1 MLFSGKDLRRL
12 IIPLVIEQILA
23 VTIGMADTV
32 MVSSVGEAAVSGIS
46 LVDTINVLLIN
57 IFSALAAGGAVVAAQ
72 YMGRKD
78 HDNAN
83 AAAKQLILST
93 TAVSLLIMALSL
105 LCKKPLLR
113 LIFGSIEPDVMANAQ
128 TYFFLSVLSYP
139 FLAVYNSGADLFRSM
154 GNSKVSMF
162 TSLTMNL
169 ANVSGNAVLIYIFNM
184 GVAGAGIASLA
195 SRALGA
201 VVMLVLL
208 RNRNNPVSVRQL
220 HRIRFQP
227 TMIKN
232 IMRIGVPNGLENS
245 MFQIGKI
252 LTSSL
257 IASFGTVAIAANA
270 VANTVVSMEC
280 IPGIAIGLGM
290 VTVVGQCVGAGEYEQ
305 AKRYTQK
312 LMLLTYMTMAILNM
326 GILLAQRPIVEF
338 YHLSP
343 QTMELARWLL
353 VYHSLLCMVIWP
365 ASFTLPNAFRAAND
379 VKFPMAVSIVS
390 MWVCRIGMSYLLGQ
404 GFNMGV
410 KGVWIAMTCDWLVRA
425 SIFAWRFLS
434 GRWKNKKGV

>member
-1 MLFSGKDLRRL
+1 M
-12 IIPLVIEQILA
+12 
-23 VTIGMADTV
+23 
-32 MVSSVGEAAVSGIS
+32 
-46 LVDTINVLLIN
+46 
-57 IFSALAAGGAVVAAQ
+57 
-72 YMGRKD
+72 
-78 HDNAN
+78 
-83 AAAKQLILST
+83 
-93 TAVSLLIMALSL
+93 AVSLLL
-105 LCKKPLLR
+105 KKPLLR
-113 LIFGSIEPDVMANAQ
+113 LIFGSIEPDVMSNAQ
-128 TYFFLSVLSYP
+128 IYFLLSALSYP
-139 FLAVYNSGADLFRSM
+139 FLAAYNSGAALFRSM
-154 GNSKVSMF
+154 GTSKVSMF
-162 TSLTMNL
+162 TSLIMNL
-169 ANVSGNAVLIYIFNM
+169 VNVCGNAVLIYIFNM

-201 VVMLVLL
+201 IVMLLLL
-208 RNRNNPVSVRQL
+208 RNRNNPIYVRQL

-227 TMIKN
+227 AMIKN

-270 VANTVVSMEC
+270 VANTVASMEC
-280 IPGIAIGLGM
+280 IPGSAIGLGM

-305 AKRYTQK
+305 AKKYTQK
-312 LMLLTYMTMAILNM
+312 LMLLTYITMAI
-326 GILLAQRPIVEF
+326 
-338 YHLSP
+338 
-343 QTMELARWLL
+343 
-353 VYHSLLCMVIWP
+353 
-365 ASFTLPNAFRAAND
+365 
-379 VKFPMAVSIVS
+379 SIIS

>member
-139 FLAVYNSGADLFRSM
+139 F
-154 GNSKVSMF
+154 
-162 TSLTMNL
+162 
-169 ANVSGNAVLIYIFNM
+169 
-184 GVAGAGIASLA
+184 
-195 SRALGA
+195 
-201 VVMLVLL
+201 
-208 RNRNNPVSVRQL
+208 
-220 HRIRFQP
+220 
-227 TMIKN
+227 
-232 IMRIGVPNGLENS
+232 
-245 MFQIGKI
+245 
-252 LTSSL
+252 
-257 IASFGTVAIAANA
+257 
-270 VANTVVSMEC
+270 
-280 IPGIAIGLGM
+280 
-290 VTVVGQCVGAGEYEQ
+290 
-305 AKRYTQK
+305 
-312 LMLLTYMTMAILNM
+312 
-326 GILLAQRPIVEF
+326 
-338 YHLSP
+338 
-343 QTMELARWLL
+343 
-353 VYHSLLCMVIWP
+353 
-365 ASFTLPNAFRAAND
+365 
-379 VKFPMAVSIVS
+379 
-390 MWVCRIGMSYLLGQ
+390 
-404 GFNMGV
+404 
-410 KGVWIAMTCDWLVRA
+410 
-425 SIFAWRFLS
+425 
-434 GRWKNKKGV
+434 